1 MTTTPRFVRMDAKDF
16 RGEGGQERFVARL
29 NERSQ
34 DVARTLGRLG
44 EGRQARL
51 IELVVDTPAGGV
63 EGAFPVYFQH
73 GLDFRPH
80 GLSVVAASVAGH
92 EGYVFASALMPTWDV
107 MPDGLTLAVRHISG
121 LEAGLRYRLRI
132 RVDP

>member
-1 MTTTPRFVRMDAKDF
+1 MTTTPRYVRMDAKDF
-16 RGEGGQERFVARL
+16 RGDGGQERFVARL

-34 DVARTLGRLG
+34 DVARTLGKLGAGRTSRLV
-44 EGRQARL
+44 
-51 IELVVDTPAGGV
+51 ELVLDTPADGV

-73 GLDFRPH
+73 GLDFRPS
-80 GLSVVAASVAGH
+80 GLSVVAASVAQH
-92 EGYVFASALMPTWDV
+92 EGYIFAAALMPTWDV

-121 LEAGLRYRLRI
+121 LEAGLRYRLRM